1 MAPHCFVIIHITPVQ
16 KKLERIILL
25 LAFNRRVFYS
35 FIQRD
40 GLMDESDSKGI
51 YYGWFIVAAS
61 FSIIVIGGGIGNS
74 LGVFALPMSN
84 EFGWSRTLISSAVAV
99 GILVSGFSQAFC
111 GHIHDLIGGRR
122 LIILGILFVGITTM
136 LLSLT
141 SNYLYFLILFGIVR
155 SALISSTSITT
166 IGVLLAKWFRK
177 RRATAISI
185 ASSGGSVGGLL
196 IVPFS
201 TYLIIVMDWRFT
213 WVILGLIMLIVVL
226 PTVYLILKNE
236 PRELGL
242 YLDGHNIG
250 EDESGGETL
259 YSEKGPLVVTFWKD
273 AFKSYPI
280 WQLCGGYF
288 VCGFTTLIMSFH
300 FVPYAIE
307 SGFSPATAAM
317 AFGVLSIM
325 NTFGVLIVGPI
336 ADKLGNKNILG
347 IVYAI
352 RGIGYALLLS
362 LPGQYGLWA
371 FAIFGGVSWIASVPL
386 TTSLTTNIYGL
397 KKSGTLTGLVFMS
410 HQIGG
415 SIGIQFGGVMRDL
428 TGSYF
433 VPFFTAG
440 LMLVLAS
447 IISLA
452 IQETR
457 YSSTNTLATDVG

>member
-1 MAPHCFVIIHITPVQ
+1 MYKP
-16 KKLERIILL
+16 
-25 LAFNRRVFYS
+25 
-35 FIQRD
+35 
-40 GLMDESDSKGI
+40 DSKDI
-51 YYGWFIVAAS
+51 YYGWLIVAAS
-61 FSIIVIGGGIGNS
+61 FSITVIGGGIGGS
-74 LGVFALPMSN
+74 LGVFALPMS
-84 EFGWSRTLISSAVAV
+84 EDLGWSRTLISSAVAV
-99 GILVSGFSQAFC
+99 GILISGFSQVFC
-111 GHIHDLIGGRR
+111 GHLNDIIGARR
-122 LIILGILFVGITTM
+122 LIILGIIFLGITTI

-141 SNYLYFLILFGIVR
+141 FNYLYFLVLFGIIR
-155 SALISSTSITT
+155 SALLGSQSITT
-166 IGVLLAKWFRK
+166 IGVLIARWFRQK
-177 RRATAISI
+177 RATAISI

-201 TYLIIVMDWRFT
+201 TYLIIVMDWRLT
-213 WVILGLIMLIVVL
+213 WVILGLIMLVVL
-226 PTVYLILKNE
+226 LPTAYLILKND
-236 PRELGL
+236 PSDLGL
-242 YLDGHNIG
+242 QLDGQEI
-250 EDESGGETL
+250 DESKPTEGAVYT
-259 YSEKGPLVVTFWKD
+259 EKGPLVVTHWRE
-273 AFKSYPI
+273 ALGSYPI
-280 WQLCGGYF
+280 WQLLGGYF

-317 AFGVLSIM
+317 AFGVLSVM

-347 IVYAI
+347 TVYAV
-352 RGIGYALLLS
+352 RGIGYALLLL

-433 VPFFTAG
+433 VPFFIAG
-440 LMLVLAS
+440 LMLVFAS
-447 IISLA
+447 LVSLS
-452 IQETR
+452 IQEQR
-457 YSSTNTLATDVG
+457 YSSTNMLVRTTG